1 MFDLARQVQVAA
13 DNTKNGSAGRAG
25 VEPRRYEDNL
35 TTIDQLKGAT
45 VRHVLWRSDGGRI
58 YRRTRNI
65 CQAFKFDASQVRFPD

>member
-13 DNTKNGSAGRAG
+13 DNAKNGLAG

-58 YRRTRNI
+58 DWRTSNI
-65 CQAFKFDASQVRFPD
+65 C